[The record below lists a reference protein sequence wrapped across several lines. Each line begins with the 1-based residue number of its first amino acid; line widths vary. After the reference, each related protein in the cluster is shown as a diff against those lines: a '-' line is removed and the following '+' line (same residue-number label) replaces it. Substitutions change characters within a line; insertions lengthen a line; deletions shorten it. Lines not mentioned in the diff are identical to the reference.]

1 MALIKLNGEVSHL
14 TERSKI
20 SGNAGDIKQDSS
32 THFRIAGRPASIGSA
47 LILSNGDTVTAI
59 CKDKPEL
66 EVIAIHNH
74 TTGITSEPNWKVQ
87 VTLGMVVLG
96 VSVALTFFMYIGV
109 LLAPVWLHMFWSALT
124 SRRAQ
129 VMLGS

>member
-47 LILSNGDTVTAI
+47 LNLSNGDTVTAI

-66 EVIAIHNH
+66 QVIAIHNH
-74 TTGITSEPNWKVQ
+74 TTGLTSEPNWKGQ
-87 VTLGMVVLG
+87 MWLGMVVFG
-96 VSVALTFFMYIGV
+96 VSVALTFFSK
-109 LLAPVWLHMFWSALT
+109 LN
-124 SRRAQ
+124 
-129 VMLGS
+129 